1 MNWWPRQKRKVME
14 WFEPSVELS
23 LIPQTAPKSAH
34 ETALRPSD
42 FNVGGPREVARRHAE
57 YLLGRLVA
65 RYPGEDLLYDFV
77 DAEYRAMCAE
87 LGIRPRPWNT
97 VGRYLNDFIRHY
109 GGGRRKPCIP
119 WLDEN
124 GDPHYP
130 RIYTMPAATPS
141 IVWVKPR

>member
-1 MNWWPRQKRKVME
+1 
-14 WFEPSVELS
+14 
-23 LIPQTAPKSAH
+23 
-34 ETALRPSD
+34 
-42 FNVGGPREVARRHAE
+42 VARRHAE

-77 DAEYRAMCAE
+77 DAEYRAMCDE

-97 VGRYLNDFIRHY
+97 VGRYLNDFIRQY